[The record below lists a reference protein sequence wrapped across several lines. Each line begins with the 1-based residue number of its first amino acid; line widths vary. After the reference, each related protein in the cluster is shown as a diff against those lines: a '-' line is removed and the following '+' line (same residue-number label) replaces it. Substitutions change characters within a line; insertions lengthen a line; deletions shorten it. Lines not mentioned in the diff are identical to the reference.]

1 VTLVQARKVG
11 LSPAG
16 PFVVRLSVGDHSAC
30 SKPARCF
37 HGQRTVNWNEEFCF
51 PVADPISQTL
61 RLTLEAVSTPTSD
74 FGRCQVPLH
83 TLGAHHLYTA
93 VVEPMLWDPDSQH
106 WVHPRPVTT
115 VTLLLCVDPPDAAG
129 RRPPDTHIDRFLAV
143 ERTHLEAAVRALKG
157 RIEDPTTTIREKQAL
172 LEAAVSLTD
181 RLEGSEHPHD
191 NDGCSSLHD
200 REGLSRI
207 AVSTSR
213 TLPLGLR
220 PSTSPSHP
228 TRSLSQKGARQRG
241 GHKDIQV
248 AVHLAEI
255 DVSCVTASTAVLHWG
270 APPPLAPGSQWR
282 RRWMRPCSTARRR
295 SSLLSVPSFVAKVT
309 PQSGGTTGVGSGA
322 AAVEPGCLRR
332 GHHGSGVARM
342 AAW

>member
-1 VTLVQARKVG
+1 
-11 LSPAG
+11 
-16 PFVVRLSVGDHSAC
+16 
-30 SKPARCF
+30 
-37 HGQRTVNWNEEFCF
+37 
-51 PVADPISQTL
+51 
-61 RLTLEAVSTPTSD
+61 
-74 FGRCQVPLH
+74 
-83 TLGAHHLYTA
+83 
-93 VVEPMLWDPDSQH
+93 
-106 WVHPRPVTT
+106 VTT

-129 RRPPDTHIDRFLAV
+129 RRPPDTHVDRFLAV

-191 NDGCSSLHD
+191 NDGCSPLHD

-270 APPPLAPGSQWR
+270 APPPPAPGSQWAYRVQLCERIRGTHRTVARVYR
-282 RRWMRPCSTARRR
+282 RKVMLTGLHPGTAYHAAILATPEPWCPLRKHPGSTAAAPEPTPVVLPDCGVTFATKLGTDSSEDLRR
-295 SSLLSVPSFVAKVT
+295 
-309 PQSGGTTGVGSGA
+309 
-322 AAVEPGCLRR
+322 AVERGRIQCRR
-332 GHHGSGVARM
+332 HWLPSHLT
-342 AAW
+342 AALPFPYAGTL